1 MPKNTKRITKRQRDV
16 LDDLF
21 TGRDNE
27 QQVLEKHKISQR
39 AYDKWLADGKF
50 AAEFERR
57 LQNARRQGELLL
69 ARYSALA
76 AAKLIELTQSQTQET
91 ARKACLDII
100 TLLRPDSAKSDID
113 TPQKNEN
120 TSSELPP
127 DLASRLLSALAAGP
141 PNDGQMH
148 QPAQ

>member
-27 QQVLEKHKISQR
+27 QQVLEKHKISAALYHR
-39 AYDKWLADGKF
+39 WLAEESF
-50 AAEFERR
+50 AAEYERR
-57 LQNARRQGELLL
+57 LHYARRQGELLL

-100 TLLRPDSAKSDID
+100 TLLRPEPTKSLSDA
-113 TPQKNEN
+113 PACGELVE
-120 TSSELPP
+120 SSELPP
-127 DLASRLLSALAAGP
+127 DLARRLLSVLAADP
-141 PNDGQMH
+141 PNNQAC

>member
-1 MPKNTKRITKRQRDV
+1 MPKNTNRITKRQRDV

-21 TGRDNE
+21 TGRNNE

-39 AYDKWLADGKF
+39 AYDRWLADTNF

-100 TLLRPDSAKSDID
+100 TLLRPDPAKSLSDAPACGELIES
-113 TPQKNEN
+113 T
-120 TSSELPP
+120 ELPP
-127 DLASRLLSALAAGP
+127 ELASRLLSALAADP
-141 PNDGQMH
+141 PNEQTR

>member
-1 MPKNTKRITKRQRDV
+1 MPKNTNRLTKRQLDV

-39 AYDKWLADGKF
+39 AYDRWLADANF

-100 TLLRPDSAKSDID
+100 TLLRPDPAKPLSD
-113 TPQKNEN
+113 TPASGELVE
-120 TSSELPP
+120 SAELPP
-127 DLASRLLSALAAGP
+127 DLASRLLSVLAADP
-141 PNDGQMH
+141 PNNQAC

>member
-39 AYDKWLADGKF
+39 AYDKWLADANF
-50 AAEFERR
+50 AVEFERR

-76 AAKLIELTQSQTQET
+76 AAKLIELTQSQAQET

-100 TLLRPDSAKSDID
+100 TLLRPEPTKSLADAPACGELVES
-113 TPQKNEN
+113 T
-120 TSSELPP
+120 ELPP
-127 DLASRLLSALAAGP
+127 ELAGRLLSALATGP
-141 PNDGQMH
+141 PNEKTR